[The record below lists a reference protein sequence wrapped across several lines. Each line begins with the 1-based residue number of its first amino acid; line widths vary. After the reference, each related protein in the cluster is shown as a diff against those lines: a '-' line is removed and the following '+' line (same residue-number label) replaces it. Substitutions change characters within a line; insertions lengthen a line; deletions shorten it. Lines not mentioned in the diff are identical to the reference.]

1 MFQCN
6 EKYDKSHTL
15 CKTSH
20 FTEDEIK
27 QKFMLAYNEAITD
40 KQRIIDDTKEVIA
53 LLSDTVEIEKRIE
66 DATTEIEIVAGLVE
80 KLVQENASKI
90 QNQDDYEA
98 RYQALTQRYDKDKDG
113 LEEASDELFQK
124 KARQKNLE
132 AIVAKMEKLD
142 TVLLKW
148 SDEIWLM
155 LIEEAV
161 AHENGTLTFKFKN
174 GYNITK

>member
-1 MFQCN
+1 MSSDVKKFI
-6 EKYDKSHTL
+6 
-15 CKTSH
+15 
-20 FTEDEIK
+20 EDNYGDINNWLNI
-27 QKFMLAYNEAITD
+27 QIEAMTD
-40 KQRIIDDTKEVIA
+40 KQRIINDTKEVID
-53 LLSDTVEIEKRIE
+53 LLSDTNEIKKRIN
-66 DATTEIEIVAGLVE
+66 DATAEIEIVAGLVE

-90 QNQDDYEA
+90 QDQDDYET
-98 RYQALTQRYDKDKDG
+98 RYQALAERYDKAK
-113 LEEASDELFQK
+113 DELEKANDELLQK

-132 AIVAKMEKLD
+132 AIVTKMEELD
-142 TVLLKW
+142 TVLLEW

>member
-1 MFQCN
+1 
-6 EKYDKSHTL
+6 
-15 CKTSH
+15 
-20 FTEDEIK
+20 
-27 QKFMLAYNEAITD
+27 MLAYNETITD
-40 KQRIIDDTKEVIA
+40 KQRIINDTKEVIA
-53 LLSDTVEIEKRIE
+53 LLSDTTEIEKQIN
-66 DATTEIEIVAGLVE
+66 DATAEIEIVAGLVE

-90 QNQDDYEA
+90 QDQDDYET
-98 RYQALTQRYDKDKDG
+98 RYQALTERYDKAK
-113 LEEASDELFQK
+113 DELEKANDELLLK

-132 AIVAKMEKLD
+132 AIVTKMEELD
-142 TVLLKW
+142 TVLLEW

>member
-1 MFQCN
+1 MSSDVKKFI
-6 EKYDKSHTL
+6 
-15 CKTSH
+15 
-20 FTEDEIK
+20 EDNYGDINNWLNI
-27 QKFMLAYNEAITD
+27 QIEAMTD
-40 KQRIIDDTKEVIA
+40 KQRIINDTKEVID
-53 LLSDTVEIEKRIE
+53 LLSDTNEIEKRIN
-66 DATTEIEIVAGLVE
+66 DATAEIEIVAGLVE

-90 QNQDDYEA
+90 QDQDDYET
-98 RYQALTQRYDKDKDG
+98 RYQALAERYDKAK
-113 LEEASDELFQK
+113 DELEKANDELLQK

-132 AIVAKMEKLD
+132 AIVTKMEELD
-142 TVLLKW
+142 TVLLEL

>member
-1 MFQCN
+1 M
-6 EKYDKSHTL
+6 
-15 CKTSH
+15 
-20 FTEDEIK
+20 
-27 QKFMLAYNEAITD
+27 TD
-40 KQRIIDDTKEVIA
+40 KQRIINDTKEVID
-53 LLSDTVEIEKRIE
+53 LLSDTNEIEKRIA
-66 DATTEIEIVAGLVE
+66 DATTEIEIVAALVE

-90 QNQDDYEA
+90 QNQDDYET
-98 RYQALTQRYDKDKDG
+98 RYQLLTERYDKAK
-113 LEEASDELFQK
+113 DELETANNELLLK

-132 AIVAKMEKLD
+132 AIVAKMDELD
-142 TVLLKW
+142 TVLLDW